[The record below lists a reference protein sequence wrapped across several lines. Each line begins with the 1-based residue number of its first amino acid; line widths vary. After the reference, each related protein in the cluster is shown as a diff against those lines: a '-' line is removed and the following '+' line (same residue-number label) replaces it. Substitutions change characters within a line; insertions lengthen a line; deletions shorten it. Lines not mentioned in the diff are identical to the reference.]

1 MDPMG
6 NEAWLT
12 ILNFSCNESTMLL
25 PRFAAEIF
33 DASLLNA
40 GRASYTKTYFS
51 IPEKLNLKEVWGVHG
66 CISFNGLV

>member
-1 MDPMG
+1 
-6 NEAWLT
+6 
-12 ILNFSCNESTMLL
+12 MLL

-66 CISFNGLV
+66 CISWDMGFTLW